1 MTRFQIYI
9 NNRDYS
15 SWEFKNVHNE
25 DVVDTTIHPFLE
37 EVNPLKSK
45 LFSRDI
51 LSFDENNKMKVEHSI
66 LKSIDVIAGVLVL
79 DGNKTFGRTDNNKR
93 LLYQCIPDDKY
104 LPTFLIPYDMK
115 LGFSKKNTNKYV
127 VFKYDNWDDKH
138 PKGKL
143 LNVLGDVSNL
153 EVFYEYQLYS
163 KSLHVSLTQFTNTTR
178 KVLNKV
184 PHSEY
189 VSQILK
195 NETFKITDRRDKK
208 VITID
213 PPNSTDFDD
222 GLGIEPVYNDENI
235 QIGWSVSVYIAN
247 VFLWMETLDLWNTF
261 SHRVSTIYLPDRKR
275 PMLPTILSDT
285 LCSLQ
290 EKQDRFAFAMHIPL
304 TLTGD
309 IDDTREITY
318 ENVLI
323 NVFKN
328 YHYEE
333 NELLYN
339 ERLYSNLFDISY
351 RMDNRI
357 NNSHDIVSHWM
368 VLMNGITGIKMIDSK
383 IGIFRSV
390 ICTNESKMSLDKYNL
405 KEETKRVIVNWNNIS
420 GHYIHY
426 SDDANINHQLLGINN
441 RKYMSRRVKNKDIL
455 PYVHVTSPIRRLVDL
470 LNQIIIYKHHGLVE
484 CISDGASSFL
494 NDWINRLDYVNTS
507 MRSIK
512 KLQNDCTL
520 LYNCITMPKYLDAT
534 HNGVVFDKV
543 RRNNGS
549 FNYTVYLEELNIISR
564 LTTHVE
570 LTEFTVNKFRL
581 YMFDSEYNVKRKI
594 KLQLIQ

>member
-534 HNGVVFDKV
+534 HNGVVF
-543 RRNNGS
+543 
-549 FNYTVYLEELNIISR
+549 
-564 LTTHVE
+564 
-570 LTEFTVNKFRL
+570 
-581 YMFDSEYNVKRKI
+581 
-594 KLQLIQ
+594 

>member
-9 NNRDYS
+9 NNRNYS

-25 DVVDTTIHPFLE
+25 DIVNINNFPFLKDI
-37 EVNPLKSK
+37 NPLHSK

-51 LSFDENNKMKVEHSI
+51 LSFDENYKMTVERSI
-66 LKSIDVIAGVLVL
+66 LKNIDVIAGVLLL

-104 LPTFLIPYDMK
+104 LPTFLVPYDMK
-115 LGFSKKNTNKYV
+115 IGFSKKNTNKYV

-138 PKGKL
+138 PRGKL
-143 LNVLGDVSNL
+143 LNIIGDVNNL

-178 KVLNKV
+178 KVLNKI

-189 VSQILK
+189 ISQILD
-195 NETFKITDRRDKK
+195 NETFKIIDRRDRKI
-208 VITID
+208 ITID
-213 PPNSTDFDD
+213 PINSTDFDD
-222 GLGIEPVYNDENI
+222 GFGIEPVYNNEKV
-235 QIGWSVSVYIAN
+235 QSGWNVSIYIAN

-290 EKQDRFAFAMHIPL
+290 EKQDRFAFAMNIPL
-304 TLTGD
+304 TLAGD
-309 IDDTREITY
+309 IDDNEEITY

-328 YHYEE
+328 YRYEE
-333 NELLYN
+333 NELLYK
-339 ERLYSNLFDISY
+339 ESVYSKLFNISC
-351 RMDNRI
+351 RMDNKI

-368 VLMNGITGIKMIDSK
+368 VLMNAITGIKMINSK

-390 ICTNESKMSLDKYNL
+390 ICTNETKLSLDKYGL
-405 KEETKRVIVNWNNIS
+405 KEETKKVLINWNNVS
-420 GHYIHY
+420 GHYINY
-426 SDDANINHQLLGINN
+426 QDDAVINHQLLSINN
-441 RKYMSRRVKNKDIL
+441 RKYLSQHIKNKDII
-455 PYVHVTSPIRRLVDL
+455 PYVHVTSPIRRLIDL
-470 LNQIIIYKHHGLVE
+470 LNQIIIYNHYGLVTS
-484 CISDGASSFL
+484 ITSGAQQFL
-494 NDWINRLDYVNTS
+494 NHWIERLDYVNTA

-512 KLQNDCTL
+512 KLQNDCSL
-520 LYNCITMPKYLDAT
+520 LYNCINTPRYLVEHHT
-534 HNGVVFDKV
+534 GIVFDKV

-549 FNYTVYLEELNIISR
+549 FNYTVYLEGLNIISR
-564 LTTHVE
+564 LTTHIE
-570 LTEFTVNKFRL
+570 LEEFTANKFKL
-581 YMFDSEYNVKRKI
+581 FMFESEYNTKRKI
-594 KLQLIQ
+594 KLQLLQ

>member
-1 MTRFQIYI
+1 MRRFQIYI

-25 DVVDTTIHPFLE
+25 DVIDTDMYPFLK

-51 LSFDENNKMKVEHSI
+51 LSFDENNQMKVEHSI
-66 LKSIDVIAGVLVL
+66 LKTVDVVAGVLLL

-115 LGFSKKNTNKYV
+115 IGFSKKNTNKYV

-143 LNVLGDVSNL
+143 LNVLGDVNNL

-163 KSLHVSLTQFTNTTR
+163 KSLHASLTQFTNSTR

-189 VSQILK
+189 IFQILN
-195 NETFKITDRRDKK
+195 NETFKIIDRRDRKI
-208 VITID
+208 ITID

-222 GLGIEPVYNDENI
+222 GFGIEPLYNDETE
-235 QIGWSVSVYIAN
+235 QIGWTVSVYIAN

-290 EKQDRFAFAMHIPL
+290 ENQDRFAFAMHIPL
-304 TLTGD
+304 TISGD

-328 YHYEE
+328 YRYEE
-333 NELLYN
+333 QELLYN
-339 ERLYSNLFDISY
+339 ERVYRNLFNISC

-368 VLMNGITGIKMIDSK
+368 VLMNAITGIKMINSK

-390 ICTNESKMSLDKYNL
+390 VCTNETKMSLDKHDL

-426 SDDANINHQLLGINN
+426 HEDAVINHQLLGINN
-441 RKYMSRRVKNKDIL
+441 RKYLSQHIKNKDIL
-455 PYVHVTSPIRRLVDL
+455 PYVHVTSPIRRLIDL
-470 LNQIIIYKHHGLVE
+470 LNQIIIYEHYGLVSR
-484 CISDGASSFL
+484 ISNGAASFL
-494 NDWINRLDYVNTS
+494 NDWINRLEYVNTS

-512 KLQNDCTL
+512 KLQNDCSL
-520 LYNCITMPKYLDAT
+520 LYNCITTPKYLEEK

-549 FNYTVYLEELNIISR
+549 FNYTVYLEDLNIISR

-570 LTEFTVNKFRL
+570 LIEYTVNKFQL
-581 YMFDSEYNVKRKI
+581 YLFDSEYNVKRKI
-594 KLQLIQ
+594 KLQLVQ